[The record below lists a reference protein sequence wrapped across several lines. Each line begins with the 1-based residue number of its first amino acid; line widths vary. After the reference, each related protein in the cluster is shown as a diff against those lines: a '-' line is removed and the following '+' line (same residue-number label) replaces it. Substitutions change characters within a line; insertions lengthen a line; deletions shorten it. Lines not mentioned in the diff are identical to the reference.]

1 MVDLVDVRDR
11 VVGNTTIAGCLK
23 EGLLHRAV
31 AVLVLR
37 SSGTYVLQQR
47 SRQDSWQPG
56 LWTISSTGHVKKGE
70 SYEMAAHRELR
81 EELGLEG
88 ELTPLR
94 KYLLP
99 PISEGGA
106 TEHEWVAFFT
116 CRTDS
121 PCNVNLAEL
130 EMVREVD
137 DRELREM
144 MVGGLMSEDSRTI
157 LSDYLSDP

>member
-99 PISEGGA
+99 PKSEGGA

-144 MVGGLMSEDSRTI
+144 MVGGLMTEDSRTI